1 MYLIVGLG
9 NPEEQYSNTRHNMG
23 FDTINELSKRYN
35 IKLEKNKF
43 DGLYEKTKIEEKD
56 VILLKPQTYMNL
68 SGNSIKQMIDFYK
81 IEPKDLIVI
90 YDDMDIEKG
99 VIKLRKKGEPG
110 SHNGMKSI
118 VNRIQ
123 TTEFPRIRIGIGKP
137 MYLLDKINYVIGPIP
152 KSEREILDEGIRK
165 AADAVIDILINGMD
179 YAMNKYN

>member
-1 MYLIVGLG
+1 
-9 NPEEQYSNTRHNMG
+9 
-23 FDTINELSKRYN
+23 
-35 IKLEKNKF
+35 
-43 DGLYEKTKIEEKD
+43 
-56 VILLKPQTYMNL
+56 MNL

-99 VIKLRKKGEPG
+99 VIKLRKKGGPG